1 MTTEATGTQHDL
13 TDIEFRN
20 DMTVDLIRS
29 QAADENVVWAARV
42 STAGDLTLDSLADDP
57 TRSEGLIRYL
67 LRSKHG
73 TPFEHNSMIFFIP
86 DLFEYVNLTKK

>member
-1 MTTEATGTQHDL
+1 MTTEAIGTQHEL
-13 TDIEFRN
+13 TDIEFRS

-42 STAGDLTLDSLADDP
+42 STAGDLTLDSLAEDP

-67 LRSKHG
+67 LRSKRLRSCTMWQRVLRCG
-73 TPFEHNSMIFFIP
+73 FPSKNLHNS
-86 DLFEYVNLTKK
+86 